1 MNDSLIFKYSPT
13 LIANLEINQS
23 TKELLKTFIEMDNL
37 NILFLGDS
45 GSGKST
51 LIKVIINE
59 YYKDYPSNLINNN
72 ILTINSLK
80 EQGISYYRTEVKTFC
95 QTTSRIPNKKKF
107 LILDDIDIIN
117 EQSQQVFRNCIDKFS
132 SNVNFL
138 ASCINPQKVIDS
150 LQSRINIIKLNQFSN
165 NQLENILNNI
175 SKNENIEIDK
185 NSKNFIISVS
195 NHSIRILIN
204 YLEKFKLLKQ
214 KVNLDLAHKVCTN
227 ILFINFDNFTDF
239 CKKNDLTSAIKIIL
253 DIYNQGFSV
262 MDILDNYYLFI
273 KLTNKID
280 ETLKFEIV
288 KIICRYIT
296 IFHIIHEDEIELSL
310 FTNNIISI
318 LCNKDES
325 NI

>member
-13 LIANLEINQS
+13 IIKDLEINES
-23 TKELLKTFIEMDNL
+23 TKQLLNTFIEMDNL

-59 YYKDYPSNLINNN
+59 YYKDCPPNLLNNN

-80 EQGISYYRTEVKTFC
+80 EQGISYYRSEVKTFC

-132 SNVNFL
+132 NNVNFL

-150 LQSRINIIKLNQFSN
+150 LQSRINIIKLTQFSEI
-165 NQLENILNNI
+165 QLENILNNI
-175 SKNENIEIDK
+175 SKNENIELDK
-185 NSKNFIISVS
+185 ESKKFIISIS

-214 KVNLDLAHKVCTN
+214 NINLDLAHKVCTN
-227 ILFINFDNFTDF
+227 ILFINFDNFTDL
-239 CKKNDLTSAIKIIL
+239 CKINDLNNAIKIIL
-253 DIYNQGFSV
+253 NIYNEGFSV
-262 MDILDNYYLFI
+262 MDILDNYYLYI

-280 ETLKFEIV
+280 DTQKFEII

-318 LCNKDES
+318 LFNKDES

>member
-1 MNDSLIFKYSPT
+1 
-13 LIANLEINQS
+13 
-23 TKELLKTFIEMDNL
+23 
-37 NILFLGDS
+37 
-45 GSGKST
+45 
-51 LIKVIINE
+51 
-59 YYKDYPSNLINNN
+59 
-72 ILTINSLK
+72 
-80 EQGISYYRTEVKTFC
+80 
-95 QTTSRIPNKKKF
+95 

-132 SNVNFL
+132 NNVNFL

-175 SKNENIEIDK
+175 SKTENIEIDN

-214 KVNLDLAHKVCTN
+214 KVNLDLAHSVCTN

-239 CKKNDLTSAIKIIL
+239 SKKNDLTSAIKIIL

-280 ETLKFEIV
+280 ETQKFEIV

-318 LCNKDES
+318 LCNKDDS

>member
-1 MNDSLIFKYSPT
+1 MNESLIFKYSPT
-13 LIANLEINQS
+13 IIKDLEINES
-23 TKELLKTFIEMDNL
+23 TKQLLNTFIKMDNL

-59 YYKDYPSNLINNN
+59 YYKDCPHNLLNNN

-80 EQGISYYRTEVKTFC
+80 EQGISYYRSEVKTFC

-132 SNVNFL
+132 NNVNFL

-150 LQSRINIIKLNQFSN
+150 LQSRINIIKLTQFSEI
-165 NQLENILNNI
+165 QLENILNNI
-175 SKNENIEIDK
+175 SKYENIELDK
-185 NSKNFIISVS
+185 ESKKFIISIS

-214 KVNLDLAHKVCTN
+214 NVNLDLAEKVCTN

-239 CKKNDLTSAIKIIL
+239 CKINDLNNAIKIFL
-253 DIYNQGFSV
+253 NIYKEGFSV
-262 MDILDNYYLFI
+262 MDILDNYYLYI

-280 ETLKFEIV
+280 ETQKFEII

-318 LCNKDES
+318 LFNSDES

>member
-1 MNDSLIFKYSPT
+1 MNESLIFKYSPT
-13 LIANLEINQS
+13 IINNLELNES
-23 TKELLKTFIEMDNL
+23 TKQLLNTFIQMDNL

-59 YYKDYPSNLINNN
+59 YYKDCPPNLLSNN

-80 EQGISYYRTEVKTFC
+80 EQGMSYYRTEVKTFC

-132 SNVNFL
+132 NNVNFL

-150 LQSRINIIKLNQFSN
+150 LQSRINIIKLNQFSEL
-165 NQLENILNNI
+165 QLENILNKI
-175 SKNENIEIDK
+175 SKNENIQINNAAK
-185 NSKNFIISVS
+185 KFIISVS

-204 YLEKFKLLKQ
+204 YLEKFKLLKEN
-214 KVNLDLAHKVCTN
+214 VTLDLAHNVCTN
-227 ILFINFDNFTDF
+227 ILFINFDNYTDL
-239 CKKNDLTSAIKIIL
+239 CKINELSKAIKIIL
-253 DIYNQGFSV
+253 NIYNQGFSV
-262 MDILDNYYLFI
+262 MDILDNYYLYI

-280 ETLKFEIV
+280 ETHKFEII

-318 LCNKDES
+318 LFNKDES
-325 NI
+325 NF

>member
-13 LIANLEINQS
+13 IIKDLEINQS
-23 TKELLKTFIEMDNL
+23 TKQLLNTFIEMDNL

-59 YYKDYPSNLINNN
+59 YYKDCPPNLLNNN

-95 QTTSRIPNKKKF
+95 QTTSRIPNKKKL

-132 SNVNFL
+132 NNVNFL

-150 LQSRINIIKLNQFSN
+150 LQSRINIIKLTQFSEI
-165 NQLENILNNI
+165 QLENILNNI
-175 SKNENIEIDK
+175 SKNENIELD
-185 NSKNFIISVS
+185 NESKKFIISIS

-214 KVNLDLAHKVCTN
+214 NVNIDLAEKVCTN
-227 ILFINFDNFTDF
+227 ILFINFDNFTHL
-239 CKKNDLTSAIKIIL
+239 CKINDLNNAIKIIL
-253 DIYNQGFSV
+253 NIYNEGFSV
-262 MDILDNYYLFI
+262 MDILDNYYLYL

-280 ETLKFEIV
+280 ETHKFEII

-318 LCNKDES
+318 LFNKDDS